1 MQLKI
6 GESYEGF
13 RLIEEKEIKEIEG
26 YGRHWLHEATGLTL
40 LSLSNQDPHK
50 VFSINFQTLPEDNSG
65 VAHIVEHT
73 VCCASE
79 NYPLKETFMAMG
91 QGSIC
96 TTMNACTYP
105 DRTMYY
111 AASPSEKDLLGL
123 MKVYIDLVFHPKM
136 LKESQYF
143 LQEGWH
149 YVLEDVESPLELSG
163 VVYHEMLGEYGEA
176 SSYLQRYELETL
188 FPETCYQYDAGGL
201 PEEIVHLTEKQF
213 LDFYKKHY
221 TGNNATITLYG
232 DMDVKA
238 FLKQLNRED
247 LKHITKGVGKQTIVK
262 QSTFDKPRYTLAYY
276 PTSLQQAPTLASLR
290 FVVGGATDPQERI
303 ALEIL
308 EHCLLRSTASPL
320 LRTLIME
327 EKLGMSLSDGGYD
340 SCRQQPTFAITLKG
354 TTKEKA
360 IAFEDLTL
368 DVLTKIVEEGMEQ
381 QLVDAAIETLEFE
394 LVETDASYEPIG
406 IAYSE
411 MMLSGLYYGGDLFKQ
426 LSYQE
431 VLAQIKSVKNKG
443 YFEDLIKRYFLDN
456 NHRALVIVLPD
467 EKMQVQ
473 QNNHQMQE
481 LAAYKD
487 TLDEPACLSL
497 IQLNEDL
504 EATQLEENSE
514 DLLST
519 LPQLTLAD
527 LPEQLPTLT
536 LEEDSIL
543 NSPIQ
548 WHIAQTKQIMYL
560 HFLWDATAISKA
572 QLPILGLLAHLFTYM
587 GTTHL
592 SYAQVEN
599 AINTYTGSMS
609 VAVHAHRNRR
619 LAEENVL
626 LPIFKVSCKLLPHHV
641 EQAMD
646 LLTELFV
653 ETQFTE
659 KEKLRE
665 QLGQIFYEIER
676 SFTGAPEYRA
686 TQRLYTYLSPEGVY
700 EDQISGLG
708 FYQYIKAIYEDFD
721 GQYEKL
727 AADLKDVL
735 SQLIY
740 TEQLK
745 MSVSVS
751 KSQQELLRVHL
762 KNLIQ
767 NLPHSLD
774 VVQIQPL
781 TQQEQPLIL
790 GDEAFFNGQEVQAIA
805 KGICYSALGY
815 HYKGQLEVIANV
827 LENTYLWDR
836 VRLQGGA
843 YGCDIMLTREGYV
856 SICSYCDPQLQQTLK
871 VYGEIGNYLRQLQL
885 SEATIER
892 AIISTLGAMLA
903 PISMEQQSE
912 RACHYWITGEDQ
924 SLRQRIYDEIRQTT
938 LADFHAAAPL
948 FESLAVSGK
957 TCIFGSKEKLLKQKS
972 HLRLIDL
979 NI

>member
-26 YGRHWLHEATGLTL
+26 YGRHWVHEATGLTL

-65 VAHIVEHT
+65 AAHIVEHT

-149 YVLEDVESPLELSG
+149 YVLEDVEAPLELSG

-188 FPETCYQYDAGGL
+188 FPESCYQYDAGGL
-201 PEEIVHLTEKQF
+201 PQAISQLTEKQF

-232 DMDVKA
+232 DMNLKV

-247 LKHITKGVGKQTIVK
+247 LKQIAQGVGRQPIIKQHA
-262 QSTFDKPRYTLAYY
+262 FEKPRYTLAYY

-290 FVVGGATDPQERI
+290 FVVGEAIDPEERI

-360 IAFEDLTL
+360 IMFEALTL
-368 DVLTKIVEEGMEQ
+368 RLLTQLVEEGMDQ
-381 QLVDAAIETLEFE
+381 QLIDAAIETLEFE
-394 LVETDASYEPIG
+394 LIETDASYEPIG

-426 LSYQE
+426 LTYHE
-431 VLAQIKSVKNKG
+431 ALAHIKSVKHKG
-443 YFEDLIKRYFLDN
+443 YFEDLIKRYFIDN
-456 NHRALVIVLPD
+456 NHRALVIVVPD
-467 EKMQVQ
+467 EKLQIE
-473 QNNHQMQE
+473 QNNEQLHQ
-481 LAAYKD
+481 LTAYKE
-487 TLDEPACLSL
+487 TLDESDCLNL

-504 EATQLEENSE
+504 EASQLEENSE

-527 LPEQLPTLT
+527 LPQQLPTLT
-536 LEEDSIL
+536 LEEDCL
-543 NSPIQ
+543 LECPVQ
-548 WHIAQTKQIMYL
+548 WHIAPTKQIMYL

-572 QLPILGLLAHLFTYM
+572 QLPTLGLLAHLFTYM

-619 LAEENVL
+619 MGKEHIL
-626 LPIFKVSCKLLPHHV
+626 LPVFKVSCKVLPQHAK
-641 EQAMD
+641 QAMD
-646 LLTELFV
+646 LLAALFK

-665 QLGQIFYEIER
+665 QVGQIFYELER

-700 EDQISGLG
+700 EDQVSGLG
-708 FYQYIKAIYEDFD
+708 FYQYVKAIYEDFD
-721 GQYEKL
+721 TQYEKL
-727 AADLKDVL
+727 AANLKDVL

-740 TEQLK
+740 AENLR

-751 KSQQELLRVHL
+751 KAQQALLSMQL
-762 KNLIQ
+762 KDLIQ
-767 NLPHSLD
+767 SLPRLSSCK
-774 VVQIQPL
+774 ITEPL
-781 TQQEQPLIL
+781 TQQDYPFLP
-790 GDEAFFNGQEVQAIA
+790 GGEAFFNGQEVQAIA
-805 KGICYSALGY
+805 KGICYSELGY
-815 HYKGQLEVIANV
+815 AYQGQLEVIANV

-843 YGCDIMLTREGYV
+843 YGCDIMLTREGYL
-856 SICSYCDPQLQQTLK
+856 SICSYCDPQLSQTLK
-871 VYGEIGNYLRQLQL
+871 VYGEIGHYLRHLQL
-885 SEATIER
+885 SKAAIER

-903 PISMEQQSE
+903 PLSMEQQSE
-912 RACHYWITGEDQ
+912 RACHYWITGENQ

-938 LADFHAAAPL
+938 LADFHGAASL
-948 FESLAVSGK
+948 FESLAQSGK
-957 TCIFGSKEKLLKQKS
+957 TCIFGNKEKLLQQKS